1 VRLISRICGL
11 IGYSWIFHQVYPTIR
26 FSQNLF
32 LISILLPIFLGVILP
47 VRFMRDKFVALGS
60 MLVLLTLGWIIVV
73 QLESILISSCL
84 LWVSLYL
91 VSIGV
96 SYVLIYRSK
105 RIEEMINSLSERL
118 TILLYAYV
126 PITVLSGVVVILR
139 NV

>member
-1 VRLISRICGL
+1 
-11 IGYSWIFHQVYPTIR
+11 
-26 FSQNLF
+26 
-32 LISILLPIFLGVILP
+32 
-47 VRFMRDKFVALGS
+47 MRDKFVALGS